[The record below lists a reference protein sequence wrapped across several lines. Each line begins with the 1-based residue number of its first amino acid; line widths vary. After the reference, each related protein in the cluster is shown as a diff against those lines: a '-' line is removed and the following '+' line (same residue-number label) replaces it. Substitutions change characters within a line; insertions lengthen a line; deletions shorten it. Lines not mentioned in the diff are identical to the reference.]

1 MRRAVVLL
9 LAASTL
15 LDSATAA
22 SAAPV
27 ASLKAMADDMN
38 FDSDMS
44 DDGLSSSNDI
54 RFSDRVDA
62 PDIIEWLRAGTRSR
76 GRINHLGLGW
86 KYGDAVIAPLHEGD
100 ALADLLDKNG
110 SVAAMVVLGYEQGDA
125 GVLAA
130 APELHARGVSRNHL
144 PRARRTRPS
153 VREVRTAAAAAARES
168 PESPDRRRARET
180 PSTRVM

>member
-38 FDSDMS
+38 IDSDIS

-62 PDIIEWLRAGTRSR
+62 PQIIEWLRAGTRSR
-76 GRINHLGLGW
+76 GRINHLGLG
-86 KYGDAVIAPLHEGD
+86 
-100 ALADLLDKNG
+100 
-110 SVAAMVVLGYEQGDA
+110 
-125 GVLAA
+125 
-130 APELHARGVSRNHL
+130 
-144 PRARRTRPS
+144 
-153 VREVRTAAAAAARES
+153 
-168 PESPDRRRARET
+168 
-180 PSTRVM
+180 